1 MSKESF
7 LSSGRLDAEYY
18 QPKYEEIEETIT
30 NYANGFYKLA
40 KICSKPVNGVEIR
53 DYVKNGT
60 PYLRIGD
67 LKLLEITKNSIVY
80 VDDKSET
87 TRRR

>member
-1 MSKESF
+1 M
-7 LSSGRLDAEYY
+7 
-18 QPKYEEIEETIT
+18 
-30 NYANGFYKLA
+30 
-40 KICSKPVNGVEIR
+40 NGVEIR

-80 VDDKSET
+80 VDDKIADSLKSKVKLQEGDERAVT
-87 TRRR
+87 HYTQLF